1 MKKLIVIL
9 TIVLTGCAYKVKTPI
24 QQISFIETNELDTT
38 KIRFNGYYHLIEDTV
53 VYTNGYKYIFKSDKT
68 SNLRIFNKNKYLY
81 FNSGKINEYS
91 PLTCE
96 YYKKENNRY
105 KKYEIKYPK
114 YTIKN
119 DSLYTYHS
127 ILITVGAGQRV
138 PVYCNFRGFVKN
150 KDTII
155 DWKVIP
161 PYPKDFTEFVIENN
175 KHLFKSHTLYFIK
188 TDAVKCLKMDEL

>member
-1 MKKLIVIL
+1 MKKIILITTLIL
-9 TIVLTGCAYKVKTPI
+9 AGCAYKVKTPI
-24 QQISFIETNELDTT
+24 KPISFIETHELDTT

-53 VYTNGYKYIFKSDKT
+53 VFTNGYKYIFPSDKT
-68 SNLRIFNKNKYLY
+68 SNLRIFNKNKNLY

-96 YYKKENNRY
+96 FYKKENDRYNRY
-105 KKYEIKYPK
+105 KIKYLR

-119 DSLYTYHS
+119 DSLYTYNY

-150 KDTII
+150 RDTITN
-155 DWKVIP
+155 WKVIP
-161 PYPKDFTEFVIENN
+161 PYPKDFTKFVKERN
-175 KHLFKSHTLYFIK
+175 KDLFEPHTLYFVK
-188 TDAVKCLKMDEL
+188 TDAVKCLDMD